1 VINRYEEAGMTG
13 TARAL
18 IVFNIGAV
26 VALTALTVGA
36 LSDGSSATG
45 QGITAAVVTLGL
57 APTMQFLLRLRGLG
71 PERWWALCVLIP
83 LTTAGLKAAE
93 QRLLTPEVSRVAVAL
108 TVLLLVVSPFMA
120 WRQRRR

>member
-1 VINRYEEAGMTG
+1 MTG

-18 IVFNIGAV
+18 IVVNIGAV

-36 LSDGSSATG
+36 LSDPGSATG
-45 QGITAAVVTLGL
+45 QGITAAVVTLGM
-57 APTMQFLLRLRGLG
+57 APTMQLLLKLRGLG

-83 LTTAGLKAAE
+83 VTAFGLKAAE

-108 TVLLLVVSPFMA
+108 TVLLLVASPFMV